1 MSQQQVIEQIKAAE
15 RKEVALSDRFLTVA
29 GKRFHY
35 VWLYDH
41 CLCPRCHHPSS
52 LQKISDLSDRPELP
66 KPSAV
71 QFQDEQLIVDWDEN
85 PAHRSIFPLSWL
97 LSRAY
102 DPKPEPRLSPR
113 EKQLWDKAWLDAN
126 PPEWPEYGC
135 CTFESWMNQLS
146 TLGFT
151 VLRKMPW
158 EKLESFV
165 SSMGPIY
172 YLAQYGRYSTV
183 KAIPNGQDL
192 SLSAEGHALSFH
204 TDITFLPTPP
214 IVQLLYCVE
223 NEASGGS
230 STLVDGFR
238 VASDFRQDCPHY
250 FEILTQTPVTFW
262 QLYQDWDYYVSQT
275 TPIIKLNET
284 GEVTNIFF
292 SHKNL
297 GLYLPFEQV
306 ERFYEAYYAFFR
318 YITNKAYEY
327 CFRMQAGDCLLVQ
340 NFRIMHGRKAFAA
353 SSGSRH
359 LEVAYMDWNYFAGR
373 RDFYQLKDL
382 YFTHDDR

>member
-1 MSQQQVIEQIKAAE
+1 MLKLDY
-15 RKEVALSDRFLTVA
+15 KELIQSDRFLTLD

-35 VWLYDH
+35 IWLYDH
-41 CLCPRCHHPSS
+41 CLCPRCYHPSS
-52 LQKISDLSDRPELP
+52 FQKINDLSDRLELP
-66 KPSAV
+66 KPKSV
-71 QFQDEQLIVDWDEN
+71 QFQDEKLIIDWDED
-85 PAHRSIFPLSWL
+85 PPHRSIFPRSWL

-126 PPEWPEYGC
+126 PPEWCEYSNGS
-135 CTFESWMNQLS
+135 FEFWMNQLS

-151 VLRKMPW
+151 LLRKMPW
-158 EKLESFV
+158 EKLETFV
-165 SSMGPIY
+165 SSIGPIY

-192 SLSAEGHALSFH
+192 SLSAAGNALSPH

-223 NEASGGS
+223 NEACGGE
-230 STLVDGFR
+230 STVVDGFR
-238 VASDFRQDCPHY
+238 VAQDFRQDHPHY

-275 TPIIKLNET
+275 KPIIKLNDTE
-284 GEVTNIFF
+284 EVTNIFF

-297 GLYLPFEQV
+297 GLDLPFEQM
-306 ERFYEAYYAFFR
+306 ESFYEAYYGFFR
-318 YITNKAYEY
+318 YLKKPAYEY
-327 CFRMQAGDCLLVQ
+327 CFRMQPGDCLLVQ
-340 NFRIMHGRKAFAA
+340 NFRILHGRKAFDA

-359 LEVAYMDWNYFAGR
+359 LETAYMDWNYFAGR
-373 RDFYQLKDL
+373 QNFHQVQSFY
-382 YFTHDDR
+382 R